1 MLSKIFIKNY
11 ILIDELEL
19 ELSDGLNIITG
30 ETGAGKSI
38 LINAIDIAFGG
49 GKGGNKEVIKTGAEK
64 ALIEIT
70 ILNKKQD
77 ISSLFDEYGIEN
89 YGEEI
94 ILSREITQT
103 SSRARVNGSL
113 VNQEFLKIFREMFL
127 DIHSQHQTYSFLQP
141 KYHITLLD
149 SYTKNTCGE
158 ILEAYRLEYDKYKL
172 MLSELE
178 DLKNS
183 ANKTEDQIEFL
194 KFQVEEIE
202 NAEIKEIDEYEKLNN
217 ELAVLENVEKLKE
230 LTGSSYWAISGDD
243 GSILEGLLQIKQNL
257 SKASSMDN
265 SLEQTES
272 DLISAIDALKGISSY
287 LRDYSSSLENDEER
301 INTIQERLF
310 LLDKLKRKYGGTL
323 ENVIKEGEKLRK
335 ELDSIEFSTQNI
347 EDLEKQIKEQYNLLT
362 EQAENLSTERKKYGE
377 LLSSLI
383 VEKLENLELPK
394 VKFVIDI
401 SPCELNQNGC
411 DKVEFLI
418 STNISEG
425 LKPLAKVA
433 SGGEVSRVMLA
444 IKTIFAQ
451 SDDIDTV
458 IFDEIDTGISG
469 KTSQSVADEVK
480 ELSKYMQII
489 MITHQAIIASK
500 SDRHIYVSKTQD
512 NTTNVKISVLEGN
525 TKLKA
530 IAELAGGEVN
540 EESLQF
546 AKMLIG
552 G

>member
-19 ELSDGLNIITG
+19 DLSNGLNIITG

-49 GKGGNKEVIKTGAEK
+49 RASNKEVIKTGTEK

-77 ISSLFDEYGIEN
+77 VSSLFEEYGIEN
-89 YGEEI
+89 FGEEI

-113 VNQEFLKIFREMFL
+113 VNQEFMKIFREMFL

-141 KYHITLLD
+141 KYHIILLD
-149 SYTKNTCGE
+149 SYSKNTCGE
-158 ILEAYRLEYDKYKL
+158 LLNTYRMGYDKYKK
-172 MLSELE
+172 MLAELE
-178 DLKNS
+178 ELKNS

-194 KFQVEEIE
+194 RFQVKEIE
-202 NAEIKEIDEYEKLNN
+202 NAELNDINEDEKFNN

-230 LTGSSYWAISGDD
+230 LTGSSYWSISGDD

-257 SKASSMDN
+257 SKATSLDN
-265 SLEQTES
+265 SLEQIES
-272 DLISAIDALKGISSY
+272 DLIGAIDALKGVSSF

-310 LLDKLKRKYGGTL
+310 LIDKLKRKYGGTL
-323 ENVIKEGEKLRK
+323 ENVIKEGERLHK
-335 ELDSIEFSTQNI
+335 ELDGIDFSTQNI
-347 EDLEKQIKEQYNLLT
+347 EELEGQIKEQLT
-362 EQAENLSTERKKYGE
+362 LIADLASKLSEERKKYGE
-377 LLSSLI
+377 VLSSLI
-383 VEKLENLELPK
+383 VEKLEKLELPK
-394 VKFVIDI
+394 VKFDIDI
-401 SPCELNQNGC
+401 QPCELNHNGC

-418 STNISEG
+418 STNVSEG

-433 SGGEVSRVMLA
+433 SGGEISRVMLA

-451 SDDIDTV
+451 SDNIDTV

-469 KTSQSVADEVK
+469 KTSQSVAEEVK
-480 ELSKYMQII
+480 ELAKYMQII

-500 SDRHIYVSKTQD
+500 SDRHIYIKKTQD
-512 NTTNVKISVLEGN
+512 DTTNVNISILDGDS
-525 TKLKA
+525 KLKA
-530 IAELAGGEVN
+530 IAELASGGVN
-540 EESLQF
+540 EESLHF
-546 AKMLIG
+546 AQMLVG
-552 G
+552 